1 MIDKNTSTHLFSF
14 NSLNKNVLVN
24 AAKIIIA
31 AGILYYLIN
40 VVDYNQIVLA
50 INNANLTI
58 ILLVFLLGIL
68 NVYLQYSKWKLT
80 CKEVLG
86 VETKSKVLR
95 SLFYGFSAGI
105 ITPLRI
111 GEYFGRGIE
120 FKDKSLVQ
128 VTVATLVDKFFPL
141 MMVAFLGSIF
151 SLLFVYVYYD
161 ISVYIVFSLF
171 ILIFTFF
178 YLLIILLLSNRFWN
192 SILFSKL
199 STSVKLKPFLEKLK
213 IFESLDRSYFFKMLG
228 ISFLFYA
235 CFLFQYALLVSAFSN
250 HFDLIHY
257 LWAANL
263 IMFVKTIIPPIS
275 FGELG
280 IREGASVYFITVM
293 GESASVGFNASIF
306 LFIINLL
313 IPALIGVGMFLRKN
327 GN

>member
-1 MIDKNTSTHLFSF
+1 MIAKNTSTGLFSF

-40 VVDYNQIVLA
+40 SVEYNQIVLA
-50 INNANLTI
+50 INDSNLSI
-58 ILLVFLLGIL
+58 IFLVFLLGIV
-68 NVYLQYSKWKLT
+68 NVYLQYSKWRLT

-86 VETKSKVLR
+86 LETKSKILR

-120 FKDKSLVQ
+120 FKTKSMVQ

-141 MMVAFLGSIF
+141 MMVAFLGSI
-151 SLLFVYVYYD
+151 SGLLFIYVYYEVS
-161 ISVYIVFSLF
+161 IYLVLSLF
-171 ILIFTFF
+171 ILTFTFF
-178 YLLIILLLSNRFWN
+178 YMLILLLMNKRFWD
-192 SILFSKL
+192 SILFSKIN
-199 STSVKLKPFLEKLK
+199 SSERLKPFIEKLK
-213 IFESLDRSYFFKMLG
+213 KFENLDRAYFYKMLI
-228 ISFLFYA
+228 ISFLFYS
-235 CFLFQYALLVSAFSN
+235 CFLIQYALLVVAFSH
-250 HFDLIHY
+250 HFDFMQY
-257 LWAANL
+257 LWAGNL
-263 IMFVKTIIPPIS
+263 IMFAKTIIPPIS

-280 IREGASVYFITVM
+280 IREGASVYFISMM